1 MLKTTPSRIASA
13 SRGLTDQ
20 ELNWKPGADS
30 WSANQVLAHLRA
42 CADVWGGSI
51 MKILKQD
58 NPTFRY
64 VSPRTW
70 IRKTN
75 YLDLDF
81 KPSFLALRNQRE
93 DLRKILQALPQEDW
107 LRRANVKAATKLRDE
122 TVLSYAQ
129 RLAGHEAGHCEQ
141 IDRVLHARFCWA
153 NEDNSRKVA
162 KGRVIGPRRVLPATT
177 RPYAVREDY
186 RRGSDLIVALFSAT

>member
-1 MLKTTPSRIASA
+1 MTQVDHGAVIKLLKTTPRRIASA
-13 SRGLTDQ
+13 SRGLSDR
-20 ELNWKPGADS
+20 ELNWKPAAGS
-30 WSANQVLAHLRA
+30 WSVNEVFAHLRA
-42 CADVWGGSI
+42 CADVWGESI
-51 MKILKQD
+51 MKILEQD

-81 KPSFLALRNQRE
+81 KASFLAFRKQRE
-93 DLRKILQALPQEDW
+93 DLLKILQALPQEDW
-107 LRRANVKAATKLRDE
+107 LRRANVKAATKLRHE

-141 IDRVLHARFCWA
+141 IDRVLHARLLL
-153 NEDNSRKVA
+153 
-162 KGRVIGPRRVLPATT
+162 GQ
-177 RPYAVREDY
+177 
-186 RRGSDLIVALFSAT
+186 RG

>member
-1 MLKTTPSRIASA
+1 MLKTTPSRIASV
-13 SRGLTDQ
+13 SRGFTDK

-51 MKILKQD
+51 IKILKQD

-75 YLDLDF
+75 YQDLDF
-81 KPSFLALRNQRE
+81 KASFLAFRKQRE
-93 DLRKILQALPQEDW
+93 DLLKVLQSVPHQDW
-107 LRRANVKAATKLRDE
+107 LRGAKVRAATRLREE

-129 RLAGHEAGHCEQ
+129 RLGGHEARHCEQ
-141 IDRVLHARFCWA
+141 IDRILHDRA
-153 NEDNSRKVA
+153 NEDDSHKSR
-162 KGRVIGPRRVLPATT
+162 
-177 RPYAVREDY
+177 
-186 RRGSDLIVALFSAT
+186 

>member
-1 MLKTTPSRIASA
+1 MTQTDQGAALEMLKTTPSRLASA
-13 SRGLTDQ
+13 SRGLSGK
-20 ELNWKPGADS
+20 ELNWKPSADS
-30 WSANQVLAHLRA
+30 WSANEILAHLRA

-51 MKILKQD
+51 TKILTQD

-81 KPSFLALRNQRE
+81 KASFVAFKKQRE
-93 DLRKILQALPQEDW
+93 DLLKVLQSITHEGW
-107 LRRANVKAATKLRDE
+107 LRRANVKAATKLREE

-129 RLAGHEAGHCEQ
+129 RLGDHEARHCDQ
-141 IDRVLHARFCWA
+141 MDRVLHARRDPTHHA
-153 NEDNSRKVA
+153 AR
-162 KGRVIGPRRVLPATT
+162 
-177 RPYAVREDY
+177 
-186 RRGSDLIVALFSAT
+186 